1 MSEAANEPE
10 ESKLPPIPKDI
21 AETSKLA
28 GREYTIIGG
37 DGEEYGPRML
47 ADMRHWIE
55 TGRANA
61 KTLARTSADK
71 EWQRLDQFPE
81 LIGCLSQAGP
91 PVHAPTRPGKFQAV
105 AVITLVGGI
114 VSLLWTLIV
123 TWAGLASLF
132 FVCCFIP
139 SGLYSFIAGILIT
152 VQGIRLLGQNAG
164 AILPRTA
171 SSATLLIMCILA
183 LNPICLVLGVI
194 NHLLLNDPSV
204 REYLT
209 AHTGKYPV

>member
-1 MSEAANEPE
+1 MSDEPE
-10 ESKLPPIPKDI
+10 ESKLPPIPKDN
-21 AETSKLA
+21 AEASRAA

-47 ADMRHWIE
+47 TDMKRWIE

-61 KTLARTSADK
+61 KTLARTSAEK

-123 TWAGLASLF
+123 IWASLASLF
-132 FVCCFIP
+132 FACCFIP
-139 SGLYSFIAGILIT
+139 SGLYSLIAGILIT
-152 VQGIRLLGQNAG
+152 VQGIRLLGRNAG
-164 AILPRTA
+164 GILPRTA

-183 LNPICLVLGVI
+183 LNPICLVLGTI
-194 NHLLLNDPSV
+194 NHLLLNDPVV

-209 AHTGKYPV
+209 AHTGKQPV